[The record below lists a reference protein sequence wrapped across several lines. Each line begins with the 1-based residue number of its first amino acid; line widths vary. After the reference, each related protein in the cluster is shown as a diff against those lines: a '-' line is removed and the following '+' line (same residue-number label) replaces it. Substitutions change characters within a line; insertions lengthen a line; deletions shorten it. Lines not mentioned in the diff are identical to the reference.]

1 MTDVAAAT
9 EAPNPVTPT
18 EGGQISNN
26 NNNNDNNNNDTE
38 SSSLSSTSFP
48 IFDQVKGYLESSE
61 LSYQI
66 NERRREEVGG
76 GLLDDGNT
84 IIISLT
90 LTGNNSSYKTY
101 IDMKKREQRVAV
113 YVETP
118 VKIPEHK
125 RSEACEYLM
134 RVVRT
139 YIVGVHIYICV
150 CVCLSGQVGQI
161 AHGFGSMVNDPWHTS
176 RAAFDPHLILFP
188 LFLSISCSMI
198 VVPAVFR
205 KLSYFP
211 VFWIQMDLLPL
222 VIRLR
227 SFACVFWI
235 YHAIFFIF
243 GFC

>member
-1 MTDVAAAT
+1 MLTTERPETPKITESCNARYQQPINKRNAFPTRSRVDQDTHNNIKNTTTRNTLTKEQPEQYNPFSKVKMTDVAAAT
-9 EAPNPVTPT
+9 ETPNPVTPT

-26 NNNNDNNNNDTE
+26 NHNNDTPDNNNNDTE

-150 CVCLSGQVGQI
+150 CVSQWASRSDCTWLRF
-161 AHGFGSMVNDPWHTS
+161 HGE
-176 RAAFDPHLILFP
+176 
-188 LFLSISCSMI
+188 
-198 VVPAVFR
+198 
-205 KLSYFP
+205 
-211 VFWIQMDLLPL
+211 
-222 VIRLR
+222 
-227 SFACVFWI
+227 
-235 YHAIFFIF
+235 
-243 GFC
+243 